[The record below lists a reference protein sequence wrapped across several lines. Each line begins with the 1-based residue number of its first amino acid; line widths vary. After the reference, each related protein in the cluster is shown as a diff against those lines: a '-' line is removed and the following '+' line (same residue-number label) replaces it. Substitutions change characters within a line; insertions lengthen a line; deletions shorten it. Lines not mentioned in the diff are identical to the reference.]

1 MIYSPSKIK
10 ELFEMIEEHLT
21 EKEQN
26 IIRAMI
32 SNYNKLFILAKEKI
46 EYIKRKEV
54 QYAEESK
61 ENDKLKQ
68 RNKELE
74 RDKNMLKKQNKEQ
87 RELLK
92 MYRKS

>member
-26 IIRAMI
+26 IIRAII